1 MSLLHTGTLLDSNF
15 LGAIMEK
22 TDDWD
27 GKPHWERDPEVAE
40 KYIQYVDCNVELKLP
55 DGVES
60 RTIVPHGASF
70 WTRTAKITTIRDKGS
85 FISYFLKVSIGDDG
99 KAMMRGEF
107 ESMKTLHNTVPAL
120 VPKPIAWGTYKTDK
134 NIHFFLCTSC
144 DMSNELCSL
153 DTFPKMLAE
162 LHQGGVS
169 PNGKFGFPVVTYQG
183 RLAQDPKWCD
193 TWEEA
198 FSRNIDIYFE
208 HELKA
213 QGPDEEIANLRGIIM
228 KRVIP
233 RLLRPME
240 TEGRSLTPRLIHGDL
255 WEGNAGTDKTTALPK
270 IYDACS
276 WYAHHEFEMAP
287 WRPARQKMGKAYVEA
302 YLKHFPPSDPV
313 EDFDGRNALY
323 ALRFNLCSSGLYPG
337 NLNYRE
343 VVRNDLRELVLRYPK
358 TCEEWASQPAGQLQR
373 NEKVSKNL

>member
-1 MSLLHTGTLLDSNF
+1 
-15 LGAIMEK
+15 MEK

-40 KYIQYVDCNVELKLP
+40 KYIQYVDCNVEMKLP
-55 DGVES
+55 DGVKS
-60 RTIVPHGASF
+60 RTIIPHGASF
-70 WTRTAKITTIRDKGS
+70 WTRTAKITTIRDGGS
-85 FISYFLKVSIGDDG
+85 SISYFLKVSIGDDG
-99 KAMMRGEF
+99 KGMMRGEF
-107 ESMKTLHNTVPAL
+107 ESMNALHNTLPAL
-120 VPKPIAWGTYKTDK
+120 VPKPIAWGTYKTDE
-134 NIHFFLCTSC
+134 NIHFFLCTFC

-153 DTFPKMLAE
+153 DMLPKMLAE
-162 LHQGGVS
+162 LHQHQHGVS
-169 PNGKFGFPVVTYQG
+169 PNGKFGFPVITYQG
-183 RLAQDPKWCD
+183 RLAQDPTWCD

-198 FSRNIDIYFE
+198 FSRNIHIYFE

-213 QGPDEEIANLRGIIM
+213 QGPDEEIARLREIIM

-240 TEGRSLTPRLIHGDL
+240 TGGRSLTPMLIHGDL
-255 WEGNAGTDKTTALPK
+255 WEGNAGMDKTTELPT

-276 WYAHHEFEMAP
+276 WYAHHECKLHIGSLFRDQAHNNRVEMAP
-287 WRPARQKMGKAYVEA
+287 WRPARQKMGKPYVEA
-302 YLKHFPPSDPV
+302 YLKHFPASDPV

-343 VVRNDLRELVLRYPK
+343 VVRNDLRELVSRYAE
-358 TCEEWASQPAGQLQR
+358 T
-373 NEKVSKNL
+373 